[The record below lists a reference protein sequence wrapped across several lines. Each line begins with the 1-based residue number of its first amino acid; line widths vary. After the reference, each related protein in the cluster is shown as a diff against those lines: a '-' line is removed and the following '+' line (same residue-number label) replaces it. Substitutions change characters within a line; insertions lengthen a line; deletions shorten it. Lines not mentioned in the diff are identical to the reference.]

1 MVLRRSGCA
10 QHQVAIFTQKL
21 PKRKW
26 VFAQGAKCY
35 DQVVKSL
42 LLSIVVCLPL
52 VTPAHADDGNEILHK
67 VAAGYDA
74 IPTYELEGVETVVLP
89 GMDCTLDAP
98 ISIAVAPA
106 PLSGGIS
113 FRHGTKPSKA
123 CFDALTKLGSL
134 PMRGEWSNFRSM
146 DVGVKSVR
154 ELAPQVLTP
163 PGAEIRCLVLEV
175 VYDNYYQ
182 KLRHYDGPVRFWID
196 SETRLVR
203 RVEFSEESEQG
214 PRGWTATI
222 EKVRIGGPPAAW
234 VSVTPK
240 TAPQEETTWIGKLAP
255 DFELRTS
262 DGEWIRLKDLRGKV
276 VVLDFWATWCGS
288 CLEEIPVLEKLQA
301 EASPS
306 KVIFLG
312 ISDEEGPAVR
322 KWREENHRSFQS
334 LVDGKKT
341 VDDFGI
347 QPIPALVVIDPN
359 GTIVKY
365 MVGFDSERRLRE
377 SLGSLIQG
385 K

>member
-1 MVLRRSGCA
+1 MVLRRSA
-10 QHQVAIFTQKL
+10 QHEEVIFTQKP

-26 VFAQGAKCY
+26 VFALGAKCY
-35 DQVVKSL
+35 DRPVRSL
-42 LLSIVVCLPL
+42 LLGIVVCLPL
-52 VTPAHADDGNEILHK
+52 VTPAHADDGNEILRK

-74 IPTYELEGVETVVLP
+74 IPTYEFEGVETVVLP
-89 GMDCTLDAP
+89 GMDCTLDTP
-98 ISIAVAPA
+98 ISIAVAPP

-113 FRHGTKPSKA
+113 FRHSTKPSRA
-123 CFDALTKLGSL
+123 CLDALTKLGGL

-146 DVGVKSVR
+146 DVGVKSAR
-154 ELAPQVLTP
+154 ELAPQVLAA
-163 PGAEIRCLVLEV
+163 PGAEIRCVVLEV
-175 VYDNYYQ
+175 VYDEYYQ
-182 KLRHYDGPVRFWID
+182 KLRHYGGPVRFWID

-214 PRGWTATI
+214 PRAWTATI

-234 VSVTPK
+234 VSVTQT

-322 KWREENHRSFQS
+322 KWREDNHRSFQS
-334 LVDGKKT
+334 LVDGRKT
-341 VDDFGI
+341 LDDFGI
-347 QPIPALVVIDPN
+347 RPIPALVVIDPN
-359 GTIVKY
+359 GIIAKY
-365 MVGFDSERRLRE
+365 TVGFDSERRLRE
-377 SLGSLIQG
+377 SLGSLIS

>member
-1 MVLRRSGCA
+1 V
-10 QHQVAIFTQKL
+10 IFTQKP
-21 PKRKW
+21 PKGKW
-26 VFAQGAKCY
+26 AFAEGAKCY
-35 DQVVKSL
+35 DQPVRSL
-42 LLSIVVCLPL
+42 LLSIVVCLPF
-52 VTPAHADDGNEILHK
+52 VIPAHADDGNEILRK

-74 IPTYELEGVETVVLP
+74 IPTYEFEGVETVVLP

-98 ISIAVAPA
+98 ISIAVAPS

-123 CFDALTKLGSL
+123 CLDALTKLGSL

-146 DVGVKSVR
+146 DVGVKSAR

-163 PGAEIRCLVLEV
+163 PGAEIRCVVLEV
-175 VYDNYYQ
+175 V
-182 KLRHYDGPVRFWID
+182 YDGPVRFWID

-203 RVEFSEESEQG
+203 RVEFSEKSEQG
-214 PRGWTATI
+214 LRAWTATI
-222 EKVRIGGPPAAW
+222 EKVHIGGPPAAW
-234 VSVTPK
+234 LSVTPK

-255 DFELRTS
+255 DFELCTS

-334 LVDGKKT
+334 LVDGRKT

-347 QPIPALVVIDPN
+347 QPIPTLVVIDPN
-359 GTIVKY
+359 GIIAKY

-377 SLGSLIQG
+377 SLGSLIS